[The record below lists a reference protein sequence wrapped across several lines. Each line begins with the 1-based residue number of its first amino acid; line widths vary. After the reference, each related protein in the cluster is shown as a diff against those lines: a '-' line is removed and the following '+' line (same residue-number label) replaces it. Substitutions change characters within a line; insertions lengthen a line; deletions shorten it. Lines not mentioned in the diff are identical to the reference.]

1 MQVLAFNNMLVTL
14 RKCNLQR
21 KRCKCK
27 DLKIHTSSQTH
38 THAHT
43 FTHTHTQP
51 NTYIHTHT
59 HIIIDKVKVA
69 LKNIFSVISFDVK
82 LGLIL
87 FFTKIE
93 FYIRS

>member
-38 THAHT
+38 IH
-43 FTHTHTQP
+43 THTHSHTLTHTQ
-51 NTYIHTHT
+51 THTHT